1 MAHNKYHVMT
11 RSNTGSLDNA
21 SRNSGYGSTRTTP
34 QVLATTSESG
44 QLGGSSMMGGLL
56 GGWFQN
62 RMAKK
67 QREFEAQQ
75 SELAYQR
82 SLPWNSESAAGTVT
96 YDADTKQMLQ
106 ELSPEMQK
114 LMGNWLG
121 ISSQANQL
129 LSDNLSNP
137 FDAQNKIMQNFDNL
151 NENKDRQDRQRLAE
165 QNYAQGTGGGTQGY
179 YAGLSLGEQ
188 VNNRRLQEQLAAS
201 GEVRANNTMFGNL
214 DQTYGRGGMDISTM
228 LSGQATEGRLLGQGS
243 NLNTLQDAT
252 ASRNYTDTKSNF
264 LTQFMQDSMGRDRL
278 YNQDGK
284 VIQDQKDGFFSFLA

>member
-1 MAHNKYHVMT
+1 MAIDQGQ
-11 RSNTGSLDNA
+11 TGGSTQTGN
-21 SRNSGYGSTRTTP
+21 GSTR
-34 QVLATTSESG
+34 SG
-44 QLGGSSMMGGLL
+44 GGNMVGGLL

-264 LTQFMQDSMGRDRL
+264 LTQFMQDSMGRDEVL
-278 YNQDGK
+278 NEDGK
-284 VIQDQKDGFFSFLA
+284 VTQRKKDGYFFLK